1 MLDPEVAPAAAAL
14 DPAAANAEGSEAW
27 KHLASRVRSAV
38 QQLHEALDHW
48 KETFPDTTSALAS
61 LDAAVRQEFG
71 RRQRRLRITSLGIR
85 RGLHLPRL
93 EGDYISRD

>member
-1 MLDPEVAPAAAAL
+1 MEVVVLDPEVAPAAAAL

-27 KHLASRVRSAV
+27 KHLASRVRS
-38 QQLHEALDHW
+38 
-48 KETFPDTTSALAS
+48 
-61 LDAAVRQEFG
+61 QEFG

-85 RGLHLPRL
+85 RGLHPPRL